1 MDEKEGGVIRPCVY
15 TLPGRQRQPSVP
27 AEEAKRIL

>member
-1 MDEKEGGVIRPCVY
+1 MDEEEGGVIRPRVY
-15 TLPGRQRQPSVP
+15 TLPSRQRQPSIP

>member
-1 MDEKEGGVIRPCVY
+1 MDEKEGGVIRPRVY
-15 TLPGRQRQPSVP
+15 ALPDRQRQSSVP